1 VSVGVVLD
9 HGFEVN
15 IKVRKNPRQKSHV
28 CRQIDLDFSA
38 CELGE
43 EIAPAA
49 VSKEKQN
56 SLCSVSASQLQ
67 PDVQFGI
74 LMVSVE
80 TIVD

>member
-1 VSVGVVLD
+1 MVLD

-15 IKVRKNPRQKSHV
+15 IKVWKNPRQKSQV
-28 CRQIDLDFSA
+28 CWQTDLDFPA

-43 EIAPAA
+43 DIAPAA

-56 SLCSVSASQLQ
+56 SLSSVSASQLQ
-67 PDVQFGI
+67 PDGQFEI